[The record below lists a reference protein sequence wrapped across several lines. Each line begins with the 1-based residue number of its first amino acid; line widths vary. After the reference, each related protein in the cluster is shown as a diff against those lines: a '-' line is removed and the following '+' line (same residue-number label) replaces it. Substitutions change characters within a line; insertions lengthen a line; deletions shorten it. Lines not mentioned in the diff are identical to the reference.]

1 MKRIWQYTL
10 ALLLIGMVIS
20 CAKDKDNSP
29 TVNKSFKNLSVINS
43 NEVYFAHLFFI
54 NEDIGYAIRNAASSS
69 LKKTTDGGKS
79 WTESRAFDSGLSMDF
94 FNKDKGAFV
103 GFWTTKNSPPF
114 EYAQGPLSTDD
125 AGQTWKELL
134 INTDD
139 FVYWDCAR
147 PKEDEVFISNEFGIL
162 RTKNGGITWD
172 TLLSIFDQ
180 SRLHLSFIS
189 KDIGY
194 AIALNNFYK
203 TTDGGNNW
211 TFLFNPQI
219 PSNSSDEF
227 LLDAQFISE
236 SNGFIVTNDSLYVT
250 TDAGQNW
257 SAPIFVGSQTGNNNV
272 YRGHYGS
279 ENILFFIG
287 DQGIYKS
294 SDGGLNYKLI
304 NELIDNNRQFL
315 PNSLF
320 MLDEK
325 RGFISASHTYITG
338 HYANTNSVFLKTTTG
353 WE

>member
-1 MKRIWQYTL
+1 MNRIWQYTL

-43 NEVYFAHLFFI
+43 DELFFNHLFFLD
-54 NEDIGYAIRNAASSS
+54 EDIGYAIRNAGSSS
-69 LKKTTDGGKS
+69 FNKTTDGGKS
-79 WTESRAFDSGLSMDF
+79 WTVLRTLNSGLSMDF

-103 GFWTTKNSPPF
+103 GFWTVKNTPPF
-114 EYAQGPLSTDD
+114 EQAQGPLSTDD
-125 AGQTWKELL
+125 GGQTWKELL
-134 INTDD
+134 IIKDD

-194 AIALNNFYK
+194 AVGLNNFYK

-211 TFLFNPQI
+211 TFLFKPQI

-227 LLDAQFISE
+227 LTDAQFISE
-236 SNGFIVTNDSLYVT
+236 SNGFIATSDSLYVT
-250 TDAGQNW
+250 TDAGLSWITPN
-257 SAPIFVGSQTGNNNV
+257 FKGSQNGNHEV
-272 YRGHYGS
+272 RKGSYGS
-279 ENILFFIG
+279 EIVLFFLG

-294 SDGGLNYKLI
+294 SDGGMNYELI
-304 NELIDNNRQFL
+304 NELINNNIQYN
-315 PNSLF
+315 PYSIF
-320 MLDEK
+320 MIDEK
-325 RGFISASHTYITG
+325 KGFISASHTYVTG
-338 HYANTNSVFLKTTTG
+338 HYANTNSVFLKTTSG